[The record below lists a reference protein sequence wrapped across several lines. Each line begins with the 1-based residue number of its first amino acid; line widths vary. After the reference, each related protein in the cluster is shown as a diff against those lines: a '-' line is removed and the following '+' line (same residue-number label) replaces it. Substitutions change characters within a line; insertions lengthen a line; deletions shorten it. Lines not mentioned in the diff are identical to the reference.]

1 MQTLNFK
8 KLALAAAAG
17 LLLASAAQ
25 AAPTLDPIRVGTA
38 PTGGGQGL
46 NATWYKLDDQARF
59 SNQMWSEAGAPATE
73 IKNFSWGTGIW
84 AATDIADI
92 AAGNNP
98 YVTATVKTVSGV
110 DFANTAYNTDYATS
124 PWGPDRVRELAPIVG
139 ASGGGEEN
147 YAATFTGYIYIA
159 TAGSYDFGVFA
170 DDGFAF
176 SLQGANG
183 SSLQM
188 GHNSVTDITGRD
200 YYSLAE
206 SNSIANNLTL
216 DVGYYGIN
224 LSYFNRLEAGVIE
237 LGWSGPDGVWT
248 DISTSDLYI
257 DPPAGV
263 PEPASIAL
271 MALGLAGV
279 AASRRKKAA
288 LDSKSI

>member
-1 MQTLNFK
+1 
-8 KLALAAAAG
+8 
-17 LLLASAAQ
+17 
-25 AAPTLDPIRVGTA
+25 
-38 PTGGGQGL
+38 
-46 NATWYKLDDQARF
+46 
-59 SNQMWSEAGAPATE
+59 
-73 IKNFSWGTGIW
+73 
-84 AATDIADI
+84 
-92 AAGNNP
+92 
-98 YVTATVKTVSGV
+98 
-110 DFANTAYNTDYATS
+110 
-124 PWGPDRVRELAPIVG
+124 VRELAPIIA

-183 SSLQM
+183 SLQM
-188 GHNSVTDITGRD
+188 GHNSVTDLTGRD

-206 SNSIANNLTL
+206 TNGMANNLML

-237 LGWSGPDGVWT
+237 LGWSGPNGVWS
-248 DISTSDLYI
+248 DISTGDLFT
-257 DPPAGV
+257 DPAGV